1 MQPASP
7 LTGPWTGV
15 NTVVLGLA
23 RQGIE
28 LCRFLHREG
37 AYVTGCDRAAI
48 DLAPLTGTERRAN
61 LRLRFG
67 RQDPALLA
75 GCGLLALSAGVPTDL
90 DVVQAARRSR
100 IPVVND
106 TMLTFA
112 TSPAPI
118 TVVTGSNGKTTTT
131 ALAGALM
138 QAANPKRTVHVGG
151 NIGRPLLTRARDFRD
166 RDRLVWEASSFQ
178 LELFRTEWTQ
188 TPLRDACRIRT
199 AVLTNVTPNHL
210 DRHTGMLDY
219 LQAKLN
225 LLDLLDGD
233 STLILDADDPVCR
246 RLLPARQRFEAD
258 EPPLPQ
264 ADACRELLA
273 DTEAD
278 LTRRAVRRIAVSRTR
293 PLGDGLSLAGH
304 RIRFQ
309 GKDVLSLKQFGLRG
323 AHNRTNALLAV
334 SAALT
339 DHRGTASLQR
349 VLDTFTGVPHRLEEV
364 PGPAGTTWINDSIA
378 TSPER
383 TVAGIRSM
391 RTGDGPLV
399 LLAGGRD
406 KGLTWDAFAAEV
418 CTRVQTLIVF
428 GEAQAGILRAMEE
441 VGRRRNGVSTVKAD
455 SFEDAVREAGLR
467 VRPGGTVLLSPG
479 GTSFDSHPDFAA
491 RGDHFRLLAGRLRDG
506 TA

>member
-1 MQPASP
+1 MNA
-7 LTGPWTGV
+7 L
-15 NTVVLGLA
+15 VLGLA
-23 RQGIE
+23 RQGAE

-48 DLAPLTGTERRAN
+48 DLATLAVEGRRTN

-75 GCGLLALSAGVPTDL
+75 GCGLVALSAGVPPEL
-90 DVVQAARRSR
+90 EVVQAARKSR

-112 TSPAPI
+112 ASPAPI

-138 QAANPKRTVHVGG
+138 QAAHPDRTVHIGG
-151 NIGRPLLTRARDFRD
+151 NIGHPLLTKARDFQP

-188 TPLRDACRIRT
+188 TRLRNACRVRT

-210 DRHTGMLDY
+210 DRHAGMLDY

-225 LLDLLDGD
+225 LLDLLDHD
-233 STLILDADDPVCR
+233 SILILDADDPVCR
-246 RLLPARQRFEAD
+246 RLLPPARPWFEAKD
-258 EPPLPQ
+258 PPLPQ
-264 ADACRELLA
+264 TDACHELLA
-273 DTEAD
+273 DTEAG
-278 LTRRAVRRIAVSRTR
+278 LTRRTVRRIAVSRTR
-293 PLGDGLSLAGH
+293 TLRDGLSLAGH
-304 RIRFQ
+304 RIRFR
-309 GKDVLSLKQFGLRG
+309 GRDVLSLKQFKLRG

-334 SAALT
+334 AAALA
-339 DHRGTASLQR
+339 DHRCAACLQH
-349 VLDTFTGVPHRLEEV
+349 VLDTFTGIPHRLEEV

-383 TVAGIRSM
+383 AVAGIRSM
-391 RTGDGPLV
+391 RTDDGPLV
-399 LLAGGRD
+399 LLAGGKD
-406 KGLTWDAFAAEV
+406 KGLPWDAFAAEV
-418 CTRVQTLIVF
+418 CNRVQTLIVF
-428 GEAQAGILRAMEE
+428 GEAQAGILRAMEGFGKRHKE
-441 VGRRRNGVSTVKAD
+441 VSMVKTN

-467 VRPGGTVLLSPG
+467 VHPGGTVLLSPG

-491 RGDHFRLLAGRLRDG
+491 RGDHFRRLANRLRNE
-506 TA
+506 TP

>member
-1 MQPASP
+1 M
-7 LTGPWTGV
+7 

-23 RQGIE
+23 RQGAE

-37 AYVTGCDRAAI
+37 ASVTGCDRAAI
-48 DLAPLTGTERRAN
+48 ALATLATGGCPTN

-67 RQDPALLA
+67 RQDASLLD
-75 GCGLLALSAGVPTDL
+75 GCGLMALSAGVPTDL
-90 DVVQAARRSR
+90 EVVQAARRSR

-106 TMLTFA
+106 MMLTFA
-112 TSPAPI
+112 ASRAMA

-138 QAANPKRTVHVGG
+138 QAAHPDRIVHVGG
-151 NIGRPLLTRARDFRD
+151 NIGRPLLTEARDFGP

-210 DRHTGMLDY
+210 DRHADMLDY

-225 LLDLLDGD
+225 LLDLLNGD

-246 RLLPARQRFEAD
+246 RLLPATQQQFKAVD
-258 EPPLPQ
+258 PPLPQ
-264 ADACRELLA
+264 AGACHELLA
-273 DTEAD
+273 DMEAL
-278 LTRRAVRRIAVSRTR
+278 LTRRAVCRIAVSRR
-293 PLGDGLSLAGH
+293 HALPDGVSLAGN
-304 RIRFQ
+304 RIRFNGQ
-309 GKDVLSLKQFGLRG
+309 AVLSLDRFRLRG

-334 SAALT
+334 AATLT
-339 DHRGTASLQR
+339 DHRCSASLQH
-349 VLDTFTGVPHRLEEV
+349 VLDTFAGIPHRLEEV

-383 TVAGIRSM
+383 AVAGIRSM
-391 RTGDGPLV
+391 RAGDGPIV

-406 KGLTWDAFAAEV
+406 KGLAWNAFAAAV
-418 CTRVQTLIVF
+418 CERVQTLIVF
-428 GEAQAGILRAMEE
+428 GEAQADIVRAMEG
-441 VGRRRNGVSTVKAD
+441 VGRRLHGTSIVKAD
-455 SFEDAVREAGLR
+455 CFEAAVSEAGLR
-467 VRPGGTVLLSPG
+467 IRPGGTVLLSPG

-491 RGDHFRLLAGRLRDG
+491 RGDHFRLLASRLRDEA
-506 TA
+506 T

>member
-23 RQGIE
+23 RQGVE

-48 DLAPLTGTERRAN
+48 DLAPLTGAERRAN

-112 TSPAPI
+112 ASAAPI

-138 QAANPKRTVHVGG
+138 QAANPKRTIHVGG
-151 NIGRPLLTRARDFRD
+151 NIGRPLLTRARDFRP

-188 TPLRDACRIRT
+188 MPLRDACRIRT

-210 DRHTGMLDY
+210 DRHAGMLDY

-258 EPPLPQ
+258 DPPLPQ
-264 ADACRELLA
+264 ADACHELLA
-273 DTEAD
+273 DTEAG
-278 LTRRAVRRIAVSRTR
+278 LTQRAVRRVAVSRTR
-293 PLGDGLSLAGH
+293 TLGDGLSLAGH
-304 RIRFQ
+304 RIRFN
-309 GKDVLSLKQFGLRG
+309 GKDLLSLDRFRLRG

-334 SAALT
+334 AAALA
-339 DHRGTASLQR
+339 DHRCTGSLQHI
-349 VLDTFTGVPHRLEEV
+349 LDTFTGVPHRLEEV
-364 PGPAGTTWINDSIA
+364 PGPVGTTWINDSIA

-383 TVAGIRSM
+383 AVAGIRSM
-391 RTGDGPLV
+391 GAGDGPLI
-399 LLAGGRD
+399 LLAGGKD
-406 KGLTWDAFAAEV
+406 KGLAWDAFAAEV
-418 CTRVQTLIVF
+418 CARVQTLIVF
-428 GEAQAGILRAMEE
+428 GEAQAGIVGAMEE
-441 VGRRRNGVSTVKAD
+441 TGRRLKEVPIVKAD
-455 SFEDAVREAGLR
+455 CFEDAVREAGLR

-491 RGDHFRLLAGRLRDG
+491 RGDHFRLLADRLRDG
-506 TA
+506 TT

>member
-1 MQPASP
+1 MNA
-7 LTGPWTGV
+7 
-15 NTVVLGLA
+15 VVLGLA
-23 RQGIE
+23 RQGTE

-48 DLAPLTGTERRAN
+48 DLATLAVDERRTN

-75 GCGLLALSAGVPTDL
+75 GCGLVALSAGVPTDL
-90 DVVQAARRSR
+90 EVVQAARRSR

-112 TSPAPI
+112 AAPVPI

-131 ALAGALM
+131 ALASALM
-138 QAANPKRTVHVGG
+138 QAANPERTVHVGG
-151 NIGRPLLTRARDFRD
+151 NIGRPLLTKARDFRP

-210 DRHTGMLDY
+210 DRHADMLDY

-225 LLDLLDGD
+225 LLDLLDND

-246 RLLPARQRFEAD
+246 RLLPLAQQQFEAD
-258 EPPLPQ
+258 EPPLPR
-264 ADACRELLA
+264 ADACHELLA

-278 LTRRAVRRIAVSRTR
+278 LTRRTVRRIAVSRTR
-293 PLGDGLSLAGH
+293 LLRDGLSLAGH
-304 RIRFQ
+304 RIRFK
-309 GKDVLSLKQFGLRG
+309 GEDVLSLKQFRLRG

-334 SAALT
+334 AAALM
-339 DHRGTASLQR
+339 DARCTASLQR
-349 VLDTFTGVPHRLEEV
+349 VLDRFTGVPHRLEVV
-364 PGPAGTTWINDSIA
+364 PGPVGTTWINDSIA

-383 TVAGIRSM
+383 AVAGIRSM
-391 RTGDGPLV
+391 RTDDGPLV

-428 GEAQAGILRAMEE
+428 GEAQAGILKAMEGF
-441 VGRRRNGVSTVKAD
+441 GRRLNGVSMVKTD

-467 VRPGGTVLLSPG
+467 CRPGGTVLLSPG

-491 RGDHFRLLAGRLRDG
+491 RGDHFRWLADRLRDE
-506 TA
+506 AP

>member
-1 MQPASP
+1 MNA
-7 LTGPWTGV
+7 
-15 NTVVLGLA
+15 VVLGLA
-23 RQGIE
+23 RQGAE

-37 AYVTGCDRAAI
+37 ASVTGCDRAAI
-48 DLAPLTGTERRAN
+48 DLATLAAEERPTK

-67 RQDPALLA
+67 RQDSALLT
-75 GCGLLALSAGVPTDL
+75 GCGLMALSAGVPTDL
-90 DVVQAARRSR
+90 EVVQAARRSR

-106 TMLTFA
+106 MMLTFA
-112 TSPAPI
+112 ASRATT

-138 QAANPKRTVHVGG
+138 QAAHPERIVHVGG
-151 NIGRPLLTRARDFRD
+151 NIGRPLLTEARDFGPRD
-166 RDRLVWEASSFQ
+166 CLVWEASSFQ

-210 DRHTGMLDY
+210 DRHAGMLDY

-225 LLDLLDGD
+225 LLDLLNGN

-246 RLLPARQRFEAD
+246 RLLPATQQQFKAVD
-258 EPPLPQ
+258 PPLPQ
-264 ADACRELLA
+264 AGACHELLA
-273 DTEAD
+273 DMEAS
-278 LTRRAVRRIAVSRTR
+278 LTRRAVCRIAVSRR
-293 PLGDGLSLAGH
+293 HALPDGFSLAGN
-304 RIRFQ
+304 RIRFNGQ
-309 GKDVLSLKQFGLRG
+309 DVLSLDRFRPRG

-334 SAALT
+334 AATLT
-339 DHRGTASLQR
+339 DHRCTASLQH
-349 VLDTFTGVPHRLEEV
+349 VLDTFAGIPHRLEEV

-383 TVAGIRSM
+383 AVAGIRSM

-406 KGLTWDAFAAEV
+406 KGLAWNAFAAEV
-418 CTRVQTLIVF
+418 CERVQTLIVF
-428 GEAQAGILRAMEE
+428 GEAQADIVRAMEG
-441 VGRRRNGVSTVKAD
+441 VGRRLNGTSIVKAD
-455 SFEDAVREAGLR
+455 CFEAAVSEAGLR

-491 RGDHFRLLAGRLRDG
+491 RGDHFRLLASRLRDE
-506 TA
+506 AA

>member
-1 MQPASP
+1 MNA
-7 LTGPWTGV
+7 
-15 NTVVLGLA
+15 VVLGLA
-23 RQGIE
+23 RQGAE

-37 AYVTGCDRAAI
+37 AYVTGCDRAAV
-48 DLAPLTGTERRAN
+48 DLATLTADGRRTH

-67 RQDPALLA
+67 RQDAALLA
-75 GCGLLALSAGVPTDL
+75 ECGLVALSAGVPTAL

-112 TSPAPI
+112 ASRAPT

-138 QAANPKRTVHVGG
+138 QASHPERTVHVGG
-151 NIGRPLLTRARDFRD
+151 NIGRPLLTEARDFGP

-178 LELFRTEWTQ
+178 LELFRTEWTR

-210 DRHTGMLDY
+210 DRHAGMLDY

-225 LLDLLDGD
+225 LLDLLNDD

-246 RLLPARQRFEAD
+246 RLLPAKRQRFTAVD
-258 EPPLPQ
+258 PPLPQ
-264 ADACRELLA
+264 ADACHELLA
-273 DTEAD
+273 DTEAS
-278 LTRRAVRRIAVSRTR
+278 LSRRAVCRIAVSRR
-293 PLGDGLSLAGH
+293 HALPDGISLAGN
-304 RIRFQ
+304 RIRCN
-309 GKDVLSLKQFGLRG
+309 GKDVLSLHRFRLRG

-334 SAALT
+334 AAALA
-339 DHRGTASLQR
+339 DHRSTASLQH
-349 VLDTFTGVPHRLEEV
+349 VLDTFTGIPHRLEEV

-383 TVAGIRSM
+383 AVAGIRSM
-391 RTGDGPLV
+391 RADDGPLV

-406 KGLTWDAFAAEV
+406 KGLAWDGFAAEV
-418 CTRVQTLIVF
+418 RKRVQTLIVF
-428 GEAQAGILRAMEE
+428 GEAQAGIVRAMEG
-441 VGRRRNGVSTVKAD
+441 VGRRLNGMSIVKVD
-455 SFEDAVREAGLR
+455 CFEAAVCEAGLR

-479 GTSFDSHPDFAA
+479 GTSFDSHADFAA
-491 RGDHFRLLAGRLRDG
+491 RGDHFRLLAGRLRNE
-506 TA
+506 AA